1 MAKIAALPGIPA
13 LGPLTLL
20 LMAVLVA
27 GVGGLALA
35 RRT

>member
-1 MAKIAALPGIPA
+1 MAVAARIPA
-13 LGPLTLL
+13 LGPLTLA
-20 LMAVLVA
+20 LMAMLVA

>member
-1 MAKIAALPGIPA
+1 MAKIAAWPGVPA
-13 LGPLTLL
+13 LGPLTLA
-20 LMAVLVA
+20 LMVVLVA